1 MLGKLIAWGGD
12 REEAIARMGRAL
24 EEYYASGIKTNVSL
38 FRRILSS
45 SDFQGGAIY
54 TRWLDDFLSAEPSV
68 KRGDGGEKE
77 LQAEHAAGIAV
88 FLWHTSQLGGA
99 NAFATPATAE
109 SRWKTESRRE
119 QVNREPQP

>member
-1 MLGKLIAWGGD
+1 
-12 REEAIARMGRAL
+12 
-24 EEYYASGIKTNVSL
+24 
-38 FRRILSS
+38 
-45 SDFQGGAIY
+45 
-54 TRWLDDFLSAEPSV
+54 V